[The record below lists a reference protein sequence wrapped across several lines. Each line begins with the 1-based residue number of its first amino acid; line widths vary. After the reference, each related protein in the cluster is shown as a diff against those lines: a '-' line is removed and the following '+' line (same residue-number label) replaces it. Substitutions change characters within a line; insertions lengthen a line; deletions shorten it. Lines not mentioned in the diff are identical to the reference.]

1 MFSGQ
6 GSQYKGMGKKLF
18 SKYRE
23 QTDLAS
29 NILGYDLEEL
39 CIMDPH
45 KQLRQTKYTQPALYT
60 VNAFYYQDQVNGNT
74 PDYLMGHSLGE
85 YNALLAAGAYD
96 FETGLRLVQKRGE
109 LMDAASGGGMAAVIG
124 VSIDQLERI
133 LTAEGL
139 NTVDIA
145 NYNTPTQIVISGK
158 AEEIE
163 SAITLL
169 KAQKIR
175 VVPLAV
181 SAPFHSR
188 YMKPAAEQFAD
199 FLKGFSFSRL
209 KTPVISNVTARP
221 YDNGH
226 IADFLSRQ
234 INSSVQW
241 IDSIRFLMGQECRD
255 FEELGSSI
263 LTKMV
268 NEIKKTTEPIESKTN
283 GVLKEI
289 RESDSSFPALG
300 NADFKSEYGLS
311 EAYVAGGMYR
321 GASSSDLVIRMGQAK
336 LLSFFGTGG
345 LPLEQIEQE
354 ILRIQK
360 SLGKTGVYGLNL
372 LNNLYDP
379 EMELQ
384 TVRLYLKH
392 GVRIVEAAA
401 FIKMSLALVY
411 FRVSGLSRQPDGTVA
426 CEHKIIGKISR
437 PEVAE
442 EFMRPAP
449 QKLVQQLLQ
458 DGMITAEQA
467 KMAAEVP
474 MSYDI
479 CVEADSGGH
488 TDRGVAMVLVP
499 SIQALRDRIEAEY
512 KYQQPIRIGQAG
524 GIGTPLSAACAFMMG
539 ADFILTGS
547 INQCTV
553 EAGTSDEV
561 KDLLQ
566 EIDVQDTDY
575 APAGDMFEIGARVQ
589 VLKKGVLFP
598 GRANKLYQLY
608 SQYDSLD
615 EIPEKTILQ
624 LEKSIFK
631 KPLNMIWDE
640 TKAYFLSRGLNDEI
654 NKASQNPKHQMALVF
669 RWYFGFSTRVAFAGD
684 MQNKV
689 NFQIHTGPAL
699 GAFNQW
705 VKGTPLEKWR
715 NRHVDEIGLRLMKE
729 TRQLMRQKTQ
739 KMMA

>member
-18 SKYRE
+18 GKFKE

-29 NILGYDLEEL
+29 EILGYDLEEL
-39 CIMDPH
+39 CVKDPQ
-45 KQLRQTKYTQPALYT
+45 KQLSKTKFTQPALYT

-74 PDYLMGHSLGE
+74 PDYFLGHSLGE

-96 FETGLRLVQKRGE
+96 FETGLKLVQKRGA
-109 LMDAASGGGMAAVIG
+109 LMDEASGGGMAAVIG
-124 VSIDQLERI
+124 ASREQIEEILDESSLNSID
-133 LTAEGL
+133 
-139 NTVDIA
+139 VA
-145 NYNTPTQIVISGK
+145 NYNTPTQIVISGQA
-158 AEEIE
+158 AEIAE
-163 SAITLL
+163 AVNVF
-169 KAQKIR
+169 KDRKIR
-175 VVPLAV
+175 VVPLSV

-188 YMKPAAEQFAD
+188 YMKPAAEQFAA
-199 FLKGFSFSRL
+199 FLKGFKFSQL

-226 IADFLSRQ
+226 IADFLSQQ
-234 INSSVQW
+234 IDSSVQW
-241 IDSIRFLMGQECRD
+241 IDSVRYLMGRD
-255 FEELGSSI
+255 CDDYQELGSSI

-268 NEIKKTTEPIESKTN
+268 NEIKKTTEPILEHSN
-283 GVLKEI
+283 GVSHQVKKDHTTLK
-289 RESDSSFPALG
+289 LG
-300 NADFKSEYGLS
+300 NAAFRSDYGLS

-321 GASSSDLVIRMGQAK
+321 GASSSELVIGMGQAK

-345 LPLEQIEQE
+345 LPLDKIEE
-354 ILRIQK
+354 ELLIIQK
-360 SLGKTGVYGLNL
+360 SLGKSGVYGLNL

-379 EMELQ
+379 EMEMQ
-384 TVRLYLKH
+384 TVKLYLQH
-392 GVRIVEAAA
+392 GVRFVEAAA
-401 FIKMSLALVY
+401 YIKMSLPLVY
-411 FRVSGLSRQPDGTVA
+411 FRISGLTRASDGTVS
-426 CEHKIIGKISR
+426 CQNKIIGKISR
-437 PEVAE
+437 PEIAE

-449 QKLVQQLLQ
+449 EKLVQQLLNM
-458 DGMITAEQA
+458 GLITDEQA
-467 KMAAEVP
+467 TLSKEVP
-474 MSYDI
+474 MAHDI

-488 TDRGVAMVLVP
+488 TDRGVALVLMP
-499 SIQALRDRIEAEY
+499 SIQALRDRIVQAHGY
-512 KYQQPIRIGQAG
+512 SKPIRIGQAG

-553 EAGTSDEV
+553 EAGTSDAV
-561 KDLLQ
+561 KNLLQ

-608 SQYDSLD
+608 SQYDSLE
-615 EIPEKTILQ
+615 EIPEKTVKQ

-631 KPLNMIWDE
+631 KPLTMIWDE
-640 TKAYFLSRGLNDEI
+640 TKAYFLSRGLNEEI
-654 NKASQNPKHQMALVF
+654 SKASQNPKHKMALVF

-684 MQNKV
+684 MDNKV

-705 VKGTPLEKWR
+705 VKGTPLEKWQ
-715 NRHVDEIGLRLMKE
+715 NRYVAEIGLRLMEE
-729 TRQLMRQKTQ
+729 TTSLMKQRTQ
-739 KMMA
+739 SIMT